1 MDNKYNFNSTWRA
14 FSTTSNETL
23 TLSTYQ
29 GTVSITMFKKGTES
43 RKPPVKKN
51 LSLAELLVIGNL
63 LKELLK
69 AQPNTRMPFTQ
80 MNFNK
85 ETRTYEAGTSFVFVK
100 DDHRTYSIEISS
112 KYIPTPVKFAIRCS
126 STFTTTGEALG
137 DEQKSHYG
145 MLELIE
151 IFTHILPEQINLS
164 KFNIEPR
171 QNGGNRGGNNNHQH
185 NNNNNGNNRDPYG
198 QNPDEEVLF

>member
-1 MDNKYNFNSTWRA
+1 
-14 FSTTSNETL
+14 
-23 TLSTYQ
+23 
-29 GTVSITMFKKGTES
+29 
-43 RKPPVKKN
+43 
-51 LSLAELLVIGNL
+51 
-63 LKELLK
+63 
-69 AQPNTRMPFTQ
+69 
-80 MNFNK
+80 
-85 ETRTYEAGTSFVFVK
+85 
-100 DDHRTYSIEISS
+100 
-112 KYIPTPVKFAIRCS
+112 
-126 STFTTTGEALG
+126 
-137 DEQKSHYG
+137 